1 MSRWITVANRLPF
14 SLAQKVGAGPRK
26 VTTASG
32 GLVSALSGVRT
43 EGERLWIGCAPDGL
57 TAGEWP
63 ELQKSIPSGEGEW
76 QYQPVFAE
84 KSLYDSYYDGF
95 CNDVLWPMLH
105 YQTELVDFDIQH
117 WNAYK
122 QVNEMIAK
130 EIAQTAKA
138 DDLIWIHDYHLFLV
152 PKILKALRPDLKI
165 GFFLHVPFPSSEI
178 FRQLPVREEILDSLL
193 HADLVGFHDYSY
205 LRHFGSCLLRILGV
219 ESNFL
224 SVVRGGHTT
233 KLGVFPVS
241 IDTEHFVERTK
252 DAKVRALGEDMERPY
267 FMFLG
272 VDRLDY
278 MKGLDLKLKAFQTLL
293 RRFPQYKEKV
303 GLLQVAVPTRQGVPV
318 YNELARE
325 TARLVG
331 EINGEFS
338 TPNWSPIHYIHAS
351 VSFDRMLGLYRAA
364 DGLLVSSKRD
374 GMNLVALE
382 YVASQDLERPGVVLL
397 SEFAGA
403 ISTLSHSIPLN
414 PWDLEDTAR
423 KMQLAM
429 EMPLQERAHR
439 MKTMQDFLNNYTATD
454 WAQSFIS
461 TLQSQEIEGVVEG
474 PQAITVSDGAIQ
486 SIKNRIIA
494 RTPKRMTIFVDYD
507 GTLVPIEN
515 TPEKAVMTEQLRQD
529 VQALRKYPW
538 LDIVVVSGR
547 DSRFL
552 SNQFDGLPV
561 YLAAEHGAMWFDP
574 NPGRW
579 LRRIHRSRKNWYPTA
594 LKIVSDYSLRTPH
607 SQVEKKHFAVAWHYR
622 QSPNEFGEFQ
632 ARKLAEELELG
643 LANLPVNILR
653 GKKVIE
659 VRAIEADKGV
669 FANFFLEE
677 QANHRHHDAKEDNFV
692 LALGDDRTD
701 EDLFQV
707 LHHRGLSVRVGHGP
721 SAADYSLAS
730 QNQVMPFLKALCASL
745 DSTFQAA
752 SSQDPDGEKPG
763 SGVETKVVKK
773 KARGPKSLLEMKSP
787 YLTH

>member
-14 SLAQKVGAGPRK
+14 SLSKKTGASAQKIS
-26 VTTASG
+26 TASG
-32 GLVSALSGVRT
+32 GLVSALSGVKT
-43 EGERLWIGCAPDGL
+43 SGERIWVGCAPDGL
-57 TAGEWP
+57 TPSGWP
-63 ELQKSIPSGEGEW
+63 ELKKSLASAEEDW
-76 QYQPVFAE
+76 QYHPVFAE
-84 KSLYDSYYDGF
+84 PSLYDSYYNGF

-105 YQTELVDFDIQH
+105 YQTELVEFDIKH

-122 QVNEMIAK
+122 QVNEMFAQ
-130 EIAQTAKA
+130 EIANIAKA
-138 DDLIWIHDYHLFLV
+138 DDLIWIHDFHLFLV
-152 PKILKALRPDLKI
+152 PKILKALRPELKV

-193 HADLVGFHDYSY
+193 YSDLIGFHDYSY
-205 LRHFGSCLLRILGV
+205 LRHFGSGLLRILGI

-224 SVVRGGHTT
+224 SVSRAGHTT

-241 IDTEHFVERTK
+241 IDTDHFLERTQ
-252 DAKVRALGEDMERPY
+252 DAKVRALGTDMERPY

-278 MKGLDLKLKAFQTLL
+278 MKGLDLKLKAFQILL

-338 TPNWSPIHYIHAS
+338 TPNWSPIHYIHS
-351 VSFDRMLGLYRAA
+351 NVSFDRLLGLYRAA

-382 YVASQDLERPGVVLL
+382 YVASQDLEKPGVVLL

-429 EMPLQERAHR
+429 EMPVQERANR
-439 MKTMQDFLNNYTATD
+439 MKTMQEFLRNYTATD
-454 WAQSFIS
+454 WAQSFITDLS
-461 TLQSQEIEGVVEG
+461 SREISGVIEG
-474 PQAITVSDGAIQ
+474 PQQIVVSEEAITAI
-486 SIKNRIIA
+486 KERILA
-494 RTPKRMTIFVDYD
+494 RNPKRMTIFLDYD
-507 GTLVPIEN
+507 GTLVPIET
-515 TPEKAVMTEQLRQD
+515 TPDKAVMTEELREDLKVLRQ
-529 VQALRKYPW
+529 YPW
-538 LDIVVVSGR
+538 LDLVIVSGR

-552 SNQFDGLPV
+552 SNQFDGIPL
-561 YLAAEHGAMWFDP
+561 YLAAEHGAMYFDP
-574 NPGRW
+574 SSGRW
-579 LRRIHRSRKNWYPTA
+579 LRRIHRSRKSWYPTA
-594 LKIVSDYSLRTPH
+594 LKIISDYSLRTPH

-659 VRAIEADKGV
+659 VRAVEADKGV

-677 QANHRHHDAKEDNFV
+677 QVNHRHHDSNEDNFV
-692 LALGDDRTD
+692 LAMGDDRTD

-707 LHHRGLSVRVGHGP
+707 LHHRGLSLRVGKGP
-721 SAADYSLAS
+721 SAADYSLPT
-730 QNQVMPFLKALCASL
+730 QNQVMPFLQALCASL
-745 DSTFQAA
+745 DKSFSSAA
-752 SSQDPDGEKPG
+752 EGDDGDTEDDSSENNKPLKG
-763 SGVETKVVKK
+763 KK
-773 KARGPKSLLEMKSP
+773 RGPKRSLEVGSSR
-787 YLTH
+787 LTH